1 MLLVYTCTLLF
12 RGLQE
17 VTEIPIF
24 PSDRQQI
31 GTREVFTEKTDSCSS
46 LGGDLPLT
54 KHVDPSQENVD
65 KACLSVSKTTSG
77 PAESD
82 LHSIRESE
90 WSDIQTTEARIAD
103 VREVGQDA
111 EGHSL
116 DIPVVSF
123 PVNGHQEHGSS
134 HQP

>member
-1 MLLVYTCTLLF
+1 MF
-12 RGLQE
+12 AER
-17 VTEIPIF
+17 
-24 PSDRQQI
+24 
-31 GTREVFTEKTDSCSS
+31 TDSHSS
-46 LGGDLPLT
+46 IGCDLPLT

-65 KACLSVSKTTSG
+65 KACMSVSMTTSS

-103 VREVGQDA
+103 VREVGPDA
-111 EGHSL
+111 EEHSL
-116 DIPVVSF
+116 DIPVVNF
-123 PVNGHQEHGSS
+123 PTNGHPEHDSS